1 MRAYHKNIRCNKTN
15 QTGRRYLLT
24 TDRGLP
30 SIMQMHTVTDKAERK
45 MDGMLRWVLHKRGKP
60 KGQYIYEK
68 LFNQTSGGG
77 RILKYN

>member
-1 MRAYHKNIRCNKTN
+1 
-15 QTGRRYLLT
+15 
-24 TDRGLP
+24 
-30 SIMQMHTVTDKAERK
+30 MQMHTVTDKAERK

-77 RILKYN
+77 ADFEIQLKYNFTCTSLVKFSTSDDFKY